1 MGRRVGIQEEVTMNM
16 IDHKKK
22 PKRLII
28 FEGPDCGG
36 KTTVMREFRQTMAD
50 VTEVHHG
57 PYPRLTSAQLPRFY
71 VDSMM
76 PLLHQYEHM
85 LMDRCWLSERI
96 YGRVFRNGTDR
107 IGLAA
112 RHLERIAMR
121 HGAVVVL
128 CLPPWE
134 KVKEQWL
141 KRKKADSD
149 AEYLDRIDQLETVYA
164 MYELLEFSTDL
175 PVIRYDYTVHSNQTV
190 MLRNLVDKAAMPLH
204 VPHGSA
210 GNADAKV
217 ILVGDKP
224 SDHADT
230 DTLMQW
236 PFCSFSR
243 QGSSMWLA
251 EQLAASGI
259 SEADLFWLNA
269 DTGVWQ
275 IKEMYARPVI
285 ALGNNASDKLT
296 QMGIAHL
303 KAHHPQAHK
312 RFNSSEPYELIAMI
326 KSALKK

>member
-1 MGRRVGIQEEVTMNM
+1 MNM
-16 IDHKKK
+16 TDHKKK

-36 KTTVMREFRQTMAD
+36 KTTVMREFRNSMVDT
-50 VTEVHHG
+50 TEVHHG

-76 PLLHQYEHM
+76 PLLHQYENM
-85 LMDRCWLSERI
+85 LMDRCWLSEQI
-96 YGRVFRNGTDR
+96 YGHIFRKGVDRVD
-107 IGLAA
+107 LAS
-112 RHLERIAMR
+112 RHLDRIAMR

-128 CLPPWE
+128 CMPPWE

-141 KRKKADSD
+141 KRKNADSD
-149 AEYLDRIDQLETVYA
+149 AEYLDRIEQLESVYKS
-164 MYELLEFSTDL
+164 YENLEHMTDL
-175 PVIRYDYTVHSNQTV
+175 PVVRYDYTVNGHQTP
-190 MLRNLVDKAAMPLH
+190 MLRDLVAKAAMPLH
-204 VPHGSA
+204 NAHGSA

-224 SDHADT
+224 SDQTDS

-236 PFCSFSR
+236 PFCSFSWL
-243 QGSSMWLA
+243 GSSIWLA
-251 EQLAASGI
+251 GQLKKASV

-296 QMGIAHL
+296 QMGITHTMAR
-303 KAHHPQAHK
+303 HPQEHK